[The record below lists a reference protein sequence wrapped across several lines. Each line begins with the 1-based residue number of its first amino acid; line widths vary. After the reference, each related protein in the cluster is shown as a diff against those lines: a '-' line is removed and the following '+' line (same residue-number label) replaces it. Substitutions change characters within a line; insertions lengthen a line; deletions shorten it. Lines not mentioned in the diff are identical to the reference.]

1 MEIREEK
8 PLNKKAIFAFLLASC
23 IIAAFFAYL
32 YIDLNRKL
40 EAVSVVSGIFG
51 PSPRSPLEI
60 YDEVKDSIVLIE
72 KRENSSQGMI
82 TKNICSG
89 FIFDKNHILTVYNL
103 TANAGEIRVIFD
115 NKTKI
120 KAKIQGFD
128 EYSNL
133 AVLEIS
139 ENVTITQSPLLLG
152 ESENLHLEEKIHI
165 VAKACGTNTLLISG
179 EVNGVDLPLW
189 LKEEFPLV
197 DVIAFSA
204 RVLSSEMLGAPLLNS
219 RGEVIG
225 MIVDLGNITTLGYA
239 ISSKMMKRIASSI
252 IKYGEYEHLWLKG
265 VSGIDMTP
273 EIARTM
279 NINFTTGFLVTDVDP
294 DVLSQLEA
302 KKKLQAGDIII
313 QINSEKVG
321 GMYDIVAYL
330 EENRE
335 SRVELTVMR
344 DGEVLKEPIIW
355 PVDVFSP
362 QSSD

>member
-1 MEIREEK
+1 MEIREEVS
-8 PLNKKAIFAFLLASC
+8 LSKKAIFAFLLASC

-40 EAVSVVSGIFG
+40 EAISVVSGIF
-51 PSPRSPLEI
+51 STNPRSPLEI

-72 KRENSSQGMI
+72 KRENSSQDMI
-82 TKNICSG
+82 TKSICSG

-103 TANAGEIRVIFD
+103 IANADEIRVVFN

-133 AVLEIS
+133 AVLEIP
-139 ENVTITQSPLLLG
+139 ENITITQSPLLLG

-165 VAKACGTNTLLISG
+165 VAKASGTYTLLISG
-179 EVNGVDLPLW
+179 EVNGLGLPLW

-197 DVIAFSA
+197 DVIAFST

-239 ISSKMMKRIASSI
+239 ISSKMMERIASSI

-265 VSGIDMTP
+265 VSGVDMTP

-279 NINFTTGFLVTDVDP
+279 NISFTAGFLVTDVDP
-294 DVLSQLEA
+294 NVLSELQA
-302 KKKLQAGDIII
+302 KEKLQAGDIII
-313 QINSEKVG
+313 QINSEKVS
-321 GMYDIVAYL
+321 GMYGIVAYL

-335 SRVELTVMR
+335 SSVKLTVMR
-344 DGEVLKEPIIW
+344 DGEVLKEPITW

-362 QSSD
+362 

>member
-1 MEIREEK
+1 MEIREER

-40 EAVSVVSGIFG
+40 EAISVVSGIFG

-72 KRENSSQGMI
+72 NSSQG
-82 TKNICSG
+82 ICSG

-103 TANAGEIRVIFD
+103 IAGADEIRVVFN

-139 ENVTITQSPLLLG
+139 ENVTVIQPPLLLG
-152 ESENLHLEEKIHI
+152 ESEDLHLEEKIHI

-179 EVNGVDLPLW
+179 EVNGLGLPLW

-197 DVIAFSA
+197 DVIAFST

-239 ISSKMMKRIASSI
+239 MSSKIMERVASSI

-265 VSGIDMTP
+265 VSGVDMTP

-279 NINFTTGFLVTDVDP
+279 NISFTAGFLVTDVDP
-294 DVLSQLEA
+294 NVLSELPA
-302 KKKLQAGDIII
+302 KEKLRAGDIII
-313 QINSEKVG
+313 QVNSEKVSG
-321 GMYDIVAYL
+321 IYDIIAYL
-330 EENRE
+330 EENRG
-335 SRVELTVMR
+335 SSVKLTVIR
-344 DGEVLKEPIIW
+344 DGEVSKEPITW

>member
-1 MEIREEK
+1 MEIREER

-40 EAVSVVSGIFG
+40 ETISVVSGIFG
-51 PSPRSPLEI
+51 STPRSPLEI
-60 YDEVKDSIVLIE
+60 YNEVKDSIVLIE

-82 TKNICSG
+82 TKSICSG
-89 FIFDKNHILTVYNL
+89 FIFDKNRILTVYNL
-103 TANAGEIRVIFD
+103 IASADEIRVVFN

-139 ENVTITQSPLLLG
+139 ENVTITQPPLVLG

-179 EVNGVDLPLW
+179 EVNGLGLPLW

-197 DVIAFSA
+197 DVIAFSV
-204 RVLSSEMLGAPLLNS
+204 RVLNSEMLGAPLLNS
-219 RGEVIG
+219 RGEAIG

-239 ISSKMMKRIASSI
+239 ISSNMLKRIASSI

-265 VSGIDMTP
+265 VSGVDMTP

-279 NINFTTGFLVTDVDP
+279 NISFTAGFLVTGVDLN
-294 DVLSQLEA
+294 VSELEA

-313 QINSEKVG
+313 QINSEKVS
-321 GMYDIVAYL
+321 GMYNIVAYL

-335 SRVELTVMR
+335 SSVELTVMR
-344 DGEVLKEPIIW
+344 DGEVLKEPITW

>member
-1 MEIREEK
+1 MEIRKER

-40 EAVSVVSGIFG
+40 EAISVVSGIFG

-72 KRENSSQGMI
+72 NSSQG
-82 TKNICSG
+82 ICSG

-103 TANAGEIRVIFD
+103 IAGADEIRVVFN

-133 AVLEIS
+133 AVLEIP
-139 ENVTITQSPLLLG
+139 ENITITQSPLLLG

-179 EVNGVDLPLW
+179 EVNGLDLPLW

-197 DVIAFSA
+197 DVIAFST
-204 RVLSSEMLGAPLLNS
+204 RVLNSEMLGAPLLNS

-225 MIVDLGNITTLGYA
+225 
-239 ISSKMMKRIASSI
+239 
-252 IKYGEYEHLWLKG
+252 
-265 VSGIDMTP
+265 
-273 EIARTM
+273 
-279 NINFTTGFLVTDVDP
+279 
-294 DVLSQLEA
+294 LSL
-302 KKKLQAGDIII
+302 IHI
-313 QINSEKVG
+313 
-321 GMYDIVAYL
+321 
-330 EENRE
+330 
-335 SRVELTVMR
+335 
-344 DGEVLKEPIIW
+344 
-355 PVDVFSP
+355 
-362 QSSD
+362 

>member
-1 MEIREEK
+1 MEIREVS
-8 PLNKKAIFAFLLASC
+8 LSKKAIFAFLLASC

-40 EAVSVVSGIFG
+40 EAISVVSGIFTTN
-51 PSPRSPLEI
+51 PRSPLEI
-60 YDEVKDSIVLIE
+60 YDEAKDSIVLIE
-72 KRENSSQGMI
+72 SSSQHMI
-82 TKNICSG
+82 TKSICSG

-103 TANAGEIRVIFD
+103 IASADEIRVVFN

-139 ENVTITQSPLLLG
+139 ENITVIQPPLLLG

-179 EVNGVDLPLW
+179 EVNGLDLPLW

-204 RVLSSEMLGAPLLNS
+204 RVLSSQMLGAPLLNS

-252 IKYGEYEHLWLKG
+252 IEYGEYEHLWLKG
-265 VSGIDMTP
+265 VSGVDMTP

-279 NINFTTGFLVTDVDP
+279 NISFTAGFLVTDVDP
-294 DVLSQLEA
+294 NVLPELPA
-302 KKKLQAGDIII
+302 KEKLQAGDIII
-313 QINSEKVG
+313 QINSEKVS

-335 SRVELTVMR
+335 SSVKLTVIR
-344 DGEVLKEPIIW
+344 DGQVLKEPITW